1 MPLTLEIVTPEK
13 KVYSDT
19 VDSVVLPTVQGE
31 INVLPGHQP
40 LMGVLVAG
48 ELEATRS
55 GNREYLAVDKGF
67 IRVLHDTV
75 SVITE
80 AAINVVDIDLSAVE
94 EARSRAEKALEAASQ
109 LKLDPEEVERLEA
122 TARFAIA
129 QQLVK
134 KKRI

>member
-19 VDSVVLPTVQGE
+19 VDSVILPTDQGE

-40 LMGVLVAG
+40 LMSLLVSG
-48 ELEATRS
+48 ELEATRN
-55 GNREYLAVDKGF
+55 GHREYLAVDNGF

-80 AAINVVDIDLSAVE
+80 AAIDVQEINLAEVE
-94 EARSRAEKALEAASQ
+94 EARKRAEQALATAKE
-109 LKLDPEEVERLEA
+109 LKLDPAEVERLEA

-134 KKRI
+134 KRRI